1 MDFYSEMLEM
11 MKNGKSAEDI
21 ASQLSKD
28 LERAEKEHKSSAE
41 VRKKKARET
50 FAKKYD
56 TIMRDYLSEIG
67 MDITK
72 YKSANSEGLDLAL
85 DLVEASMSLP
95 FAKASLSNSE
105 KESPVKVTIKST
117 DKSDDDLIASFL
129 RNFGI

>member
-28 LERAEKEHKSSAE
+28 LERAEKEHKNSAE

-56 TIMRDYLSEIG
+56 TIMRDYLNEIG

-72 YKSANSEGLDLAL
+72 YTSANSEGIGLAL

-95 FAKASLSNSE
+95 FTNSE
-105 KESPVKVTIKST
+105 KKNPVKIIMKST
-117 DKSDDDLIASFL
+117 DKEEKKTDDDLIASFL
-129 RNFGI
+129 RSFGI

>member
-67 MDITK
+67 MDITN
-72 YKSANSEGLDLAL
+72 YTSANNESIGLAL
-85 DLVEASMSLP
+85 DLVEAGMK
-95 FAKASLSNSE
+95 FTNSE
-105 KESPVKVTIKST
+105 KKNPVKITMKST
-117 DKSDDDLIASFL
+117 DKGEKKTDDDLISSFL
-129 RNFGI
+129 RSFGI